1 MLEPKN
7 KHENGFTLEIFL
19 QFLGGVDLYH
29 TKNQKIMS
37 VAIRVHPLKNNKS
50 MLHLEVTPK
59 GGKTKLK
66 SLKLS
71 IYDKPKTRP
80 ERDHNREVWEKAN
93 RIKVAELSQLQLG
106 MGSYVTSQRDFLEYF
121 KSLVRERRKNEGS
134 YGNWNSTYKHLVE
147 FCNNKKVRLCDVDE
161 VFLNKFKKF
170 LLEGELT
177 KSGTNLSQ
185 NSASSYF
192 LKVRAALNEAYNQRL
207 INDNPVRRVKGIS
220 PEETY
225 RERLTSDEVK
235 LLAKTEC
242 KVPILKKAF
251 LFACL
256 TGLRWSDVNKLT
268 WGQIT
273 YNTDECI
280 WKIDFIQK
288 KTKNIQYLPIS
299 KSALELLGIRK
310 ADEERVFQGLKYS
323 AWNNHILAE
332 WVYKDA
338 GIKKHVTF
346 HISRHSMATILLG
359 KQVPLVTVSSIL
371 GHKDLKT
378 TMIYAKIMDS
388 ERNNAV
394 NLLPQIEL

>member
-1 MLEPKN
+1 
-7 KHENGFTLEIFL
+7 
-19 QFLGGVDLYH
+19 
-29 TKNQKIMS
+29 MS
-37 VAIRVHPLKNNKS
+37 VAIRIHPLKNNMS
-50 MLHLEVTPK
+50 MLHLEVTPV
-59 GGKTKLK
+59 GGKPSLK

-71 IYDKPKTRP
+71 IYNNPKNRL
-80 ERDHNREVWEKAN
+80 EKDHNKDVWEKAN
-93 RIKVAELSQLQLG
+93 GIKVTQLSQLQLG
-106 MGSYVTSQRDFLEYF
+106 IGSYVTSQQDFLQYF
-121 KSLVRERRKNEGS
+121 KTLVRERRKNEGS
-134 YGNWNSTYKHLVE
+134 YGNWKSTYKHLE
-147 FCNNKKVRLCDVDE
+147 DFCNGKKVRLCDVDE

-207 INDNPVRRVKGIS
+207 ISDNPVRRVKGIS

-242 KVPILKKAF
+242 KVPILKRAF

-256 TGLRWSDVNKLT
+256 TGLRWSDVNKLI

-280 WKIDFIQK
+280 WKIDFVQK

-299 KSALELLGIRK
+299 KSALELLGTRK
-310 ADEERVFQGLKYS
+310 GDEDRVFQGLKYS

-346 HISRHSMATILLG
+346 HISRHSMATILLS